1 MSEPTLSQQVM
12 VTNEVGLHLRP
23 AGMFVKC
30 AGQFDSK
37 IEVIKSDER
46 AGGESVLD
54 LVALGAGQG
63 TELLIEATGHDAQAA
78 LAALTELFE
87 RGFAEDESS
96 DRQEAENP

>member
-1 MSEPTLSQQVM
+1 MSEPTLSQKVK

-23 AGMFVKC
+23 LGMFVKC

-37 IEVIKSDER
+37 IEVIKSGER
-46 AGGESVLD
+46 VDGKSVIGLM
-54 LVALGAGQG
+54 ALGAGQG
-63 TELLIEATGHDAQAA
+63 TELWIEATGHDAQAA

-87 RGFAEDESS
+87 RGFAEEESS